1 MARSHSTDAHGR
13 RGIQKRWS
21 RTPAITIGA
30 TVGLRMGPFDDVWA
44 LVFRD
49 LMGSATRVVGWA
61 LAVGLALAVAAS
73 TSAQD
78 ANDAAAPPCLEE
90 TLRWCPLVPVGLV
103 EGCLE
108 GYIDKVS
115 PACRKR
121 VLSINEDTTRLMN
134 DCAGDVGRLCTEP
147 QTYAGQRVS
156 CLVKHRDEL
165 SEGCRKTFDALSQ
178 P

>member
-1 MARSHSTDAHGR
+1 
-13 RGIQKRWS
+13 
-21 RTPAITIGA
+21 
-30 TVGLRMGPFDDVWA
+30 

-61 LAVGLALAVAAS
+61 LAVGVALAVAAS
-73 TSAQD
+73 AAADD
-78 ANDAAAPPCLEE
+78 ALAPPCLEE

-156 CLVKHRDEL
+156 CLVKHHDEL
-165 SEGCRKTFDALSQ
+165 SEGCRKTFDALSKH
-178 P
+178 